1 MSQPVWA
8 ISDGAAGNE
17 RQAVALAR
25 ALGAAEPRVLQLTA
39 RVPWRWFSPR
49 AIAGARYA
57 FGGEFARLLRG
68 PLPGAAVGC
77 GRQAALALQ
86 LLRRASNGACR
97 TVQILDPRIEPDQ
110 FDAVVAPA
118 HDGLQEDNVVI
129 TRGAL
134 NDIDDAW
141 LARAR
146 DAWPQFAHLPAPRTV
161 LLLGGSTRALPF
173 DEAYWRA
180 LATRLGQWLTRDG
193 GSLLV
198 TSSRRSPDWLR
209 EAARAEFSAVPGLQ
223 WHGEDDGPNPYPGL
237 LAWADRIVVTPDSVN
252 LLSEACAT
260 RVPVF
265 ALADAPLKGKL
276 DVFLRELVTMGR
288 VRIMQQEPER
298 WAVQPMREM
307 PRVAAE
313 VRRLLKG

>member
-1 MSQPVWA
+1 MSSEVWA
-8 ISDGAAGNE
+8 LSDGAAGNE

-25 ALGAAEPRVLQLTA
+25 ALGMGEPRVVRLDA
-39 RVPWRWFSPR
+39 RAPWRWLSPR
-49 AIAGARYA
+49 IVAGSRFA
-57 FGGEFARLLRG
+57 FGREFAALLRG
-68 PLPGAAVGC
+68 PWPRVAVGC

-86 LLRRASNGACR
+86 LLRRASSGACR

-110 FDAVVAPA
+110 FDAIVAPA

-141 LARAR
+141 LAQARAQ
-146 DAWPQFAHLPAPRTV
+146 WPQFAQLPSPRTV
-161 LLLGGSTRALPF
+161 VLLGGSTRAQPF
-173 DEAYWRA
+173 DESYWRA
-180 LATRLGQWLTRDG
+180 LAAHLGLWLTREG

-209 EAARAEFSAVPGLQ
+209 EAARAEFSAVPGMQ

-265 ALADAPLKGKL
+265 ALPGAPLKGKL
-276 DVFLRELVTMGR
+276 GVFLRELIGMGR
-288 VRIMQQEPER
+288 VRAMPPEPET
-298 WAVQPMREM
+298 WTVQPMREM
-307 PRVAAE
+307 GRIAAE
-313 VRRLLKG
+313 VRRLLRI

>member
-1 MSQPVWA
+1 MADDIWA
-8 ISDGAAGNE
+8 VSDGAAGNE

-25 ALGAAEPRVLQLTA
+25 ALGCGEPRVLRLAA
-39 RVPWRWFSPR
+39 RAPWKWFSPR
-49 AIAGARYA
+49 LVAASRLA
-57 FGGEFARLLRG
+57 FGRDFARALRA
-68 PLPGAAVGC
+68 PPPRVVVGC

-86 LLRRASNGACR
+86 LLRKASHGACR
-97 TVQILDPRIEPDQ
+97 VVQILDPRIEPDA

-134 NDIDDAW
+134 NDIDEAW
-141 LARAR
+141 LAAARAQ
-146 DAWPQFAHLPAPRTV
+146 WPHLEQLPQPRTV
-161 LLLGGSTRALPF
+161 LLLGGSTRAVAI

-180 LATRLGQWLTRDG
+180 LAARLGGWIAREG

-198 TSSRRSPDWLR
+198 TSSRRSPEWLR
-209 EAARAEFSAVPGLQ
+209 AAARAEFSAVPGVQ

-237 LAWADRIVVTPDSVN
+237 LAWADRIIVTPDSVN

-260 RVPVF
+260 HAPVF
-265 ALADAPLKGKL
+265 AFAEAPRKGKL
-276 DVFLRELVTMGR
+276 GVFLQELMSLGR
-288 VRIMQQEPER
+288 VRAMQ
-298 WAVQPMREM
+298 VQPDTWPVQPLREM

-313 VRRLLKG
+313 VRRLLRL

>member
-1 MSQPVWA
+1 MAVEAWA

-25 ALGAAEPRVLQLTA
+25 AVGGGEPRVLRLAA
-39 RVPWRWFSPR
+39 RAPWRWFSPR
-49 AIAGARYA
+49 VVMGSRHA
-57 FGGEFARLLRG
+57 FGAEFARQVRG
-68 PLPGAAVGC
+68 PWPKVAIGC

-86 LLRRASNGACR
+86 LLRLASDGACR

-110 FDAVVAPA
+110 FDLVVAPA
-118 HDGLQEDNVVI
+118 HDGLHEDNVVV
-129 TRGAL
+129 TRGSL
-134 NDIDDAW
+134 HDIDDAW
-141 LARAR
+141 LERAR
-146 DAWPQFAHLPAPRTV
+146 VQWPRLVQLPGPRTV
-161 LLLGGSTRALPF
+161 LLLGGSNRAMEL

-180 LATRLGQWLTRDG
+180 LAQRLGEWLMRDG

-198 TSSRRSPDWLR
+198 TTSRRSPDWLR

-223 WHGEDDGPNPYPGL
+223 WHGEDDGPNPYAGL

-265 ALADAPLKGKL
+265 ALADQPLRGKL
-276 DVFLRELVTMGR
+276 DVFLRELVGMGR
-288 VRIMQQEPER
+288 VRIMEADASAWP
-298 WAVQPMREM
+298 VQPLREM
-307 PRVAAE
+307 ERVAGE
-313 VRRLLKG
+313 VRRRLRL